1 MVVVAVVV
9 AVVVGVA
16 VVVVVGVEVGVE
28 VVVGVEVEVGV
39 VVVKGG
45 SMAKLVS
52 PLSVGRAVL
61 LRTVTHYYTGRI
73 ALIRAHEIVLT
84 EAAWIADTGRWWNAL
99 KEGKLA
105 EVEPF
110 IDPVSVNRDVIV
122 DCTEW
127 RHALPAKQV

>member
-1 MVVVAVVV
+1 MVE
-9 AVVVGVA
+9 VG
-16 VVVVVGVEVGVE
+16 VVVGVEV
-28 VVVGVEVEVGV
+28 V
-39 VVVKGG
+39 VVVMKGG

-84 EAAWIADTGRWWNAL
+84 DAAWIADTGRWWNAL
-99 KEGKLA
+99 KEGRLK
-105 EVEPF
+105 EIEPF
-110 IDPVSVNRDVIV
+110 VDPVSINRNAMI

-127 RHALPAKQV
+127 RHPLPAKQL